1 MNWHLLLTDNIDQ
14 LDTQP
19 DALVTKCSLHFGRE
33 FAVYRPLPFVD
44 HTGFTETVEEEIA
57 FVIEAQRSTEG
68 AYLGAEELVEQWNLS
83 PLVGRRVAHL
93 SGGWRKFLGIA
104 LFANRKAPAKCF
116 LDVTSHL
123 ADERM
128 RVLLERLESQSNEAV
143 VFCEYDSRLIF
154 DLAPT
159 RFSLLL
165 ERDDRIEVVERFP
178 VRGATGTKGT
188 AGTTGTT
195 GTTGFH
201 SNYEQS

>member
-1 MNWHLLLTDNIDQ
+1 MKWHLLLTDNVDQ

-19 DALVTKCSLHFGRE
+19 DALVTRCGLHFGRE

-44 HTGFTETVEEEIA
+44 HTGFTETVEEEIE
-57 FVIEAQRSTEG
+57 FVIEAQRSSEG
-68 AYLGAEELVEQWNLS
+68 AYLSSGELIGRWNLS
-83 PLVGRRVAHL
+83 RLVGRRVAHL

-123 ADERM
+123 ADERIRM
-128 RVLLERLESQSNEAV
+128 LLKQLESQSNEAV
-143 VFCEYDSRLIF
+143 VFCEYDARLIF
-154 DLAPT
+154 DLAPA

-165 ERDDRIEVVERFP
+165 EHDDRIESVEGFP
-178 VRGATGTKGT
+178 VKEATGTKGT

-195 GTTGFH
+195 AFY
-201 SNYEQS
+201 SNYEQY